1 VAFTRKIDEEE
12 TKNYVSQDV
21 IEIEDYEEV
30 KDRQNYFEE
39 EKIKEDE

>member
-1 VAFTRKIDEEE
+1 MAPSRKIDEEE

-21 IEIEDYEEV
+21 IEVEDYEEV

-39 EKIKEDE
+39 EKIKEEE

>member
-1 VAFTRKIDEEE
+1 MAPTRKINEGE
-12 TKNYVSQDV
+12 TQNYVSQDV
-21 IEIEDYEEV
+21 IEVEDYEEV